1 MTHVEQGKYRGKH
14 SEDKKLDERIAD
26 EINKVKK
33 EERLACVAASR
44 IADNLGV
51 SMEAVG
57 VAADLLE
64 IKIEQ
69 CQLGLFGYGRTK
81 GKHSIVELP
90 ESVPAELEKSIR
102 EALAD
107 ERLPCLVAWNIAGE
121 HGVTKR
127 AVCAAADKLG
137 IKSSK
142 CQLGVFPTFK

>member
-14 SEDKKLDERIAD
+14 SGDQELDERIAE
-26 EINKVKK
+26 EIKKVKK
-33 EERLACVAASR
+33 EERLACAAASR

-90 ESVPAELEKSIR
+90 ESVSPDLEKSIR
-102 EALAD
+102 GVLVD
-107 ERLPCLVAWNIAGE
+107 ERLPCLAAWNIADQ

-127 AVCAAADKLG
+127 AVCAAAEKLG

-142 CQLGVFPTFK
+142 CQLGVFPIFK